1 MLDIPPMIIAGNI
14 GENLKYSS
22 NNDYDDWLST
32 LARVREGGG
41 GGRGSMVEF
50 EGKRRGMITTG
61 EWRDPVSNMLHH
73 V

>member
-41 GGRGSMVEF
+41 GEEGVWRNLRGRG
-50 EGKRRGMITTG
+50 G
-61 EWRDPVSNMLHH
+61 E
-73 V
+73 